1 MNIIERLYEL
11 QDIKYQQFHS
21 KLVPNIPADSIIGVR
36 IPLLKNLAKEL
47 YKDPAK
53 DDFMAKL
60 PHDYYEENQL
70 HIMMICM
77 EKDFDK
83 CIAQLEIFLPYAD
96 NWAVTDQSSPKCFKK
111 KHEELLPIISKWLNS
126 NHVYTARYAINIY
139 MREFLGDDF
148 DTKYVDMIS
157 SIRSEEYY
165 LNMMVA
171 WYFATALAKQY
182 DAVLPY
188 IVEHKLDKWTH
199 NKAIQKA
206 IESYRVSDE
215 HKAYLRTLKIK

>member
-11 QDIKYQQFHS
+11 QDLKYQQFHA
-21 KLVPNIPADSIIGVR
+21 KLVPNIPAESIIGVR

-47 YKDPAK
+47 YKDPVK
-53 DDFMAKL
+53 DEFMMQL
-60 PHDYYEENQL
+60 PHKYYEENQL

-77 EKDFDK
+77 EKDFK
-83 CIAQLEIFLPYAD
+83 QCINQLEIFLPYAD

-111 KHEELLPIISKWLNS
+111 KHKELLPIINMWLAS
-126 NHVYTARYAINIY
+126 DHVYTARYAINIY
-139 MREFLGDDF
+139 MREFLDDDF
-148 DTKYVDMIS
+148 DTKYVDLIS
-157 SIRSEEYY
+157 DKRSDEYY
-165 LNMMVA
+165 LNMMIA

-182 DAVLPY
+182 DAVIPY
-188 IVEHKLDKWTH
+188 IENRKLDRWTH

-215 HKAYLRTLKIK
+215 HKAYLRSLKIK